1 MTLQLGCELIQ
12 NMAKFQCCDSGF
24 LFMFYHIHKGCSAA
38 NYKIGKFK
46 VMSMFYCIGIYNK
59 HLSTTTKI
67 ENQ

>member
-1 MTLQLGCELIQ
+1 MTLQLGCEFVQ
-12 NMAKFQCCDSGF
+12 NMAKFQCSAFD
-24 LFMFYHIHKGCSAA
+24 LLIYFYHIHEGYSAA